1 MLSTCAHSFQCTCKE
16 TQLEIQNMMM
26 MVGLRGIKSRMK
38 NFMKKMRKKLWRR
51 RTKTKTRRSRMKKKT
66 RIMKKRISRTKKR
79 MRKNGKNK
87 KKKDEEDQ
95 VLDHP
100 DNDIHGETVS
110 FRLFK
115 WRLPVSSLDSEV
127 HLQLRMQEI
136 KE

>member
-1 MLSTCAHSFQCTCKE
+1 ME
-16 TQLEIQNMMM
+16 
-26 MVGLRGIKSRMK
+26 
-38 NFMKKMRKKLWRR
+38 
-51 RTKTKTRRSRMKKKT
+51 KKT

-115 WRLPVSSLDSEV
+115 WRLPERSLDSEV

>member
-1 MLSTCAHSFQCTCKE
+1 
-16 TQLEIQNMMM
+16 
-26 MVGLRGIKSRMK
+26 
-38 NFMKKMRKKLWRR
+38 
-51 RTKTKTRRSRMKKKT
+51 MKKKT